1 MVSCYKKKTGSLN
14 LHKRLSLTGKE
25 RILTE
30 SFGILWHL
38 GREKREMFPFVH
50 KGILHH
56 ISVSPRYFKRKLPQF
71 VRANTIEPAVFQIR
85 VTKTISIFNSFS
97 PMLINSCL
105 FECNFPISSG
115 NSYPVQFYDLKIS
128 NTCIYKKNPCH
139 ESPWRQNSFG
149 KSIRTININDKK
161 TEQHRNGHDSWS
173 DMWLQCNIA
182 DKDIC
187 SLLWHL
193 VFY

>member
-1 MVSCYKKKTGSLN
+1 MVSCYKKKRGSLN
-14 LHKRLSLTGKE
+14 LHKCLSLTGKE

-30 SFGILWHL
+30 SFGLLWHW

-71 VRANTIEPAVFQIR
+71 VRANTIEPAIFQIR
-85 VTKTISIFNSFS
+85 VTKTISIFNSLS

-128 NTCIYKKNPCH
+128 NTCIYKKKSFSWISLKTKLIWQEH
-139 ESPWRQNSFG
+139 QNY
-149 KSIRTININDKK
+149 KYKWQKKQNNIEMAM
-161 TEQHRNGHDSWS
+161 THD
-173 DMWLQCNIA
+173 L
-182 DKDIC
+182 IC
-187 SLLWHL
+187 DFS
-193 VFY
+193 VI